1 MKRNI
6 EETEFEIDSLTDRM
20 RESNMLDGEDEYNL
34 LLEGYNCKWDETD
47 CLKII
52 DTTVSRYERYLKN
65 VNFTEYKY
73 MEKTIDNFLGKYKGN
88 KENKENNNWSVRAME
103 EMIEIDGGILQV
115 IEMEE
120 ITSKM
125 SDVKVSNKKMKR
137 TEDVRC

>member
-47 CLKII
+47 CLKTI
-52 DTTVSRYERYLKN
+52 DKTVSRYERYLKN

-73 MEKTIDNFLGKYKGN
+73 MEKTIDNFLGKYKQN
-88 KENKENNNWSVRAME
+88 KENKGTNNWSVRAME
-103 EMIEIDGGILQV
+103 EMIEIDGRILQV
-115 IEMEE
+115 IEMEN

-137 TEDVRC
+137 TEG